1 MGVTRSSGARR
12 QRGRPEAPNVHSLK
26 VDRLGEI
33 LEVMYTATRRSKT
46 VHATLREWWDE
57 ERLRGALRRD
67 GLLAEPRRF
76 PPEEDIP
83 SREGSWRDR
92 VRIVE
97 KRTELWAQLPAR
109 LRWESEVVFDEQHT
123 LANRGAKDGEH
134 WWMTSPEGRIESN
147 EGRPGRNVL
156 SVGFEH
162 MLDPA
167 RLLGS
172 LELEPREHAQWHGR
186 EAIRLRGV
194 PRPGVSPD
202 TALHEL
208 GWPSD
213 DYELLL
219 DLERGVLL
227 RSVSRIGE
235 DEVKLHEVLDIAF
248 DEEIPE
254 ETFLPPSSV

>member
-1 MGVTRSSGARR
+1 MLDGSGAARTTERR
-12 QRGRPEAPNVHSLK
+12 LAS
-26 VDRLGEI
+26 VDRLGDI
-33 LEVMYTATRRSKT
+33 LELIYRATRRSKT
-46 VHATLREWWDE
+46 VRATLREWWNE
-57 ERLRGALRRD
+57 ERLRAALID
-67 GLLAEPRRF
+67 EVPQEETARF

-83 SREGSWRDR
+83 SPEGGWRDR

-109 LRWESEVVFDEQHT
+109 MRWESEVVFDGQHT
-123 LANRGAKDGEH
+123 LASRGAKDGKH

-147 EGRPGRNVL
+147 AGRTGRSLL
-156 SVGFEH
+156 SAGFEH
-162 MLDPA
+162 LFDPA

-172 LELEPREHAQWHGR
+172 LELELGEHTRWHGR
-186 EAIRLRGV
+186 ETIRLRGV

-202 TALHEL
+202 AALQEL

-219 DLERGVLL
+219 DLDRGVLL
-227 RSVSRIGE
+227 RSSSRIGE

-248 DEEIPE
+248 DEDFPE
-254 ETFLPPSSV
+254 DTFLRPSGV